1 MDKNIGEIIKS
12 TEDKDLLLSVN
23 FIHSENN
30 FMSLKV
36 VQYDGVIVPIY
47 CQNLHCK
54 TITTDD
60 V

>member
-12 TEDKDLLLSVN
+12 TKDKDLLLSEN
-23 FIHSENN
+23 FIHSEN

-36 VQYDGVIVPIY
+36 VQYDGVFVPIN

-54 TITTDD
+54 TITTGD